1 MTVGPALRDVG
12 YGTHVITAMLACFA
26 GGCVAGRSVSKEPGV
41 VYGIGM
47 VGLVGAMLTEVW
59 LFICQTG
66 FPERDRLANFLAAD
80 QRLQAQSA
88 RAAGAA
94 GAAGAAN
101 QSEGDRVP
109 AGMGGAGLRARFQQG
124 ETSTSS
130 RVSTNEEGWAR
141 GSSSSSTTRRSS
153 SSLTKDRND

>member
-94 GAAGAAN
+94 GAVGAVS
-101 QSEGDRVP
+101 QSEGERVP

-124 ETSTSS
+124 ETSSTS
-130 RVSTNEEGWAR
+130 RVSDDEGWA
-141 GSSSSSTTRRSS
+141 GSSSTTRRSS
-153 SSLTKDRND
+153 LKDRND